1 MAQSR
6 TVVNDKASAGEGSMD
21 SIGHDVTPGNV
32 ASPQHN
38 MGGQTAR
45 NAMPDD
51 DSAKLKIYKPGQSK
65 TVVNS
70 KASAG
75 DGSMESVGDNVL
87 PYPGKY
93 DGSKPGRP
101 DTSGGKESIGDNV
114 AYDAVKGP
122 GKSVDSDAMPPSN
135 MGGPSGTT
143 RRTVGQSS
151 TYEHAE
157 IDSKA
162 TESLEELSDAQNA
175 SDDFKARAKVIFE
188 SALNQK
194 LQMEVTRLEEEFSSR
209 FENEI
214 TDIAEKVE
222 GFLNYTSQQ
231 WLEENKLVVENGIK
245 NELSESFMQGLRTL
259 FEDHYVTLPDEKY
272 DIFESM
278 VTKLDDMENKLNE
291 QIETNVNL
299 SSQMSG
305 FQRQSVLADV
315 SWDLSQ
321 AAKDKLAGLSESVEF
336 ESEESY
342 KHKLNVLKES
352 FTAEGTPQQAQSNYL
367 EESAEP
373 VAPSIYDG
381 MSGSMAAYSRALG
394 RTVQK

>member
-6 TVVNDKASAGEGSMD
+6 TAVNDKASAGEGSMD

-32 ASPQHN
+32 ASPEVN
-38 MGGQTAR
+38 MGGPTAR
-45 NAMPDD
+45 NYQPDD
-51 DSAKLKIYKPGQSK
+51 DSAKLKIHKPGQSK
-65 TVVNS
+65 TAVNN
-70 KASAG
+70 KAAAG
-75 DGSMESVGDNVL
+75 EGSMESIGDNVL

-101 DTSGGKESIGDNV
+101 DTSGGMESIGDNV
-114 AYDAVKGP
+114 AYGVVKGP
-122 GKSVDSDAMPPSN
+122 GKSVDSDAMPPTN

-157 IDSKA
+157 IDTKA
-162 TESLEELSDAQNA
+162 SESLEELSDAQNA
-175 SDDFKARAKVIFE
+175 SDDFKAKAKVIFE

-194 LQMEVTRLEEEFSSR
+194 LQMEVARLEEEFSAR

-214 TDIAEKVE
+214 TEIAEKVE
-222 GFLNYTSQQ
+222 AFLNYTSQQ

-321 AAKDKLAGLSESVEF
+321 AAKDKLAALAESVEF

-381 MSGSMAAYSRALG
+381 MSQSMAAYSRALG